1 MQVDMNN
8 LSIDFTQPK
17 IRKNCYISHPD
28 EIILCDMSDIIIH
41 KCSKLQNSKGYCIKI
56 FIKNEYKSLLNSI
69 DDIAL
74 NSLLLNNQS
83 WFDNNLTEDDI
94 SAMFRRSFCGQTST
108 MNIILTHDDAN
119 IKNCSSIFLDGKKCE
134 LSDAISIISDSKFSK
149 RYTLNLNVKLAGLYV
164 YPTHTSNKW
173 IIKQMNIYENEELEI
188 DSKEDIELFWKD
200 AVDESMYI
208 LDETIKNAEKEKVK
222 IENIYRDILQTPV
235 QNKDWETKLIELKR
249 LTQNIIF

>member
-1 MQVDMNN
+1 MNN
-8 LSIDFTQPK
+8 LSIDFAHPK

-28 EIILCDMSDIIIH
+28 QIITCDMSDIKIH

-56 FIKNEYKSLLNSI
+56 FIKNESKSLLNSI

-74 NSLLLNNQS
+74 NSLLLNNQL

-94 SAMFRRSFCGQTST
+94 SAMFRRSFCCQTST
-108 MNIILTHDDAN
+108 MNIILTHDDSN
-119 IKNCSSIFLDGKKCE
+119 MKNSSSIVLDGKKCE
-134 LSDAISIISDSKFSK
+134 LSEAISIISDSNFSK
-149 RYTLNLNVKLAGLYV
+149 KYTLNLSIKLAGLYI

-173 IIKQMNIYENEELEI
+173 IIKQMNIYENEELEA

-200 AVDESMYI
+200 AVNESMYM
-208 LDETIKNAEKEKVK
+208 LDETIKKAETKKAK
-222 IENIYRDILQTPV
+222 IENMYMDILQTPA
-235 QNKDWETKLIELKR
+235 QNKDWETKLTELKR

>member
-1 MQVDMNN
+1 M
-8 LSIDFTQPK
+8 
-17 IRKNCYISHPD
+17 
-28 EIILCDMSDIIIH
+28 IICDMSDIKIH

-83 WFDNNLTEDDI
+83 WFDNNLIEDDI
-94 SAMFRRSFCGQTST
+94 SAMFRRSFCSQSSS
-108 MNIILTHDDAN
+108 MNIILTHDDLN
-119 IKNCSSIFLDGKKCE
+119 MKNCSSIFLDGKKCE
-134 LSDAISIISDSKFSK
+134 LSDAISIISDSSFSK
-149 RYTLNLNVKLAGLYV
+149 KYTLNLNIKLAGLYV

-173 IIKQMNIYENEELEI
+173 IIKQMNIYENEELET

-200 AVDESMYI
+200 AVNESMYI
-208 LDETIKNAEKEKVK
+208 LDESIKKAETKKEN
-222 IENIYRDILQTPV
+222 IENMYRDILQTPV
-235 QNKDWETKLIELKR
+235 QNKDWETKLTELKR